1 MQLASSCHHCGLT
14 ELADNR
20 EISLGRH
27 RPALREVA
35 AKTSNFRQSDY
46 SFRHPRRRKDRV

>member
-27 RPALREVA
+27 GQALRGVA